1 MFQFLLIHKQRIHHV
16 YTFTLYFLS
25 FQHVGNAESYPFTQ
39 DSAKGVGIK
48 QKIAGM
54 PCTYCLGCK
63 QTSDINITR
72 CNKFD
77 PSGNGE
83 KIWNDLK
90 ENGKLT
96 EKSTDENLKCNLIL
110 DLKTNFF
117 RLISS
122 YPLNLFSSSCSQ
134 GCGSG
139 PISPDHR

>member
-1 MFQFLLIHKQRIHHV
+1 MSQAQLELSQWRQTLNKCFNFSLLTNHTSINIF
-16 YTFTLYFLS
+16 TFNFLS
-25 FQHVGNAESYPFTQ
+25 NQHVGNAESFPFTQ

-96 EKSTDENLKCNLIL
+96 EKSIDENLKCNLIL
-110 DLKTNFF
+110 DFNT
-117 RLISS
+117 IS
-122 YPLNLFSSSCSQ
+122 L
-134 GCGSG
+134 
-139 PISPDHR
+139 D